1 MNPKRHHV
9 LFLCADNANRSILA
23 EGLLNTLG
31 GDRFVAYSAGLRPA
45 PEIHRLTLE
54 TLATHSVP
62 IAGLRCKDVAAF
74 TQPGAP
80 RIDLIVTVCA
90 RTAAEVLPT
99 LPGRPL
105 LTHWGIEDPTAYE
118 GGDLETASR
127 MFRNTATVLRRRIEL
142 LRALPVES
150 LDRLAM
156 ERAIEGIG
164 SH

>member
-1 MNPKRHHV
+1 MNAKRHHV

-31 GDRFVAYSAGLRPA
+31 SDRFVAYSAGLRPA
-45 PEIHRLTLE
+45 AEVHRLALE
-54 TLATHSVP
+54 TLVTQGVP
-62 IAGLRCKDVAAF
+62 LEGLRCKDVAAF
-74 TQPGAP
+74 TRPGAP

-90 RTAAEVLPT
+90 RTAAEPLPAW
-99 LPGRPL
+99 PGRPL
-105 LTHWGIEDPTAYE
+105 ITHWSVEDPTAHE